1 MSLLKKLASDTALYG
16 LSSIL
21 GRVFNYLL
29 VPLYTSRL
37 YGFETA
43 EFGVFTKLYAY
54 VAFLNIIYTYGME
67 TTFFRYAK
75 KDNFINVYRLI
86 ISNLIITSA
95 LLSGLIILFAQPIAW
110 SLGIE
115 NYANFVV
122 WLALI
127 LAIDA
132 IVSIPFARLRFENKA
147 KKFAFLKLLNI
158 FLTIFLN
165 IFFLVICKEI
175 HQGHWLG
182 FLKPL
187 IDSFYNPDFGV
198 GYVILANLFANATYF
213 VFLWPYFRD
222 FRFRF
227 HWPEL
232 QPMLKYAYPLIFL
245 GLAGMINNMIDK
257 ILLEYWLPV
266 GFYPGKSSL
275 DAVGIY
281 GACFKLSV
289 FMTLAVQAFKY
300 AAEPFFFAQS
310 ENKQAPELFAKVM
323 HYFIIVCVVI
333 WLGVCLYIDLIK
345 TFFIPNPVYHEGLG
359 VVPILL
365 LGNLFLG
372 IYYNLTVWFKLTDRT
387 YYGTWI
393 SIFGACITV
402 LGNYILIPQIG
413 YMGCAWAAL
422 GAYWSMAALCYYYGN
437 QYYPIPYRL
446 KAAFVHIGLGGI
458 LLIINYLLAIDNLI
472 IGFLLHTLLLSMYL
486 GYVFITER
494 KNLRVLQRIRAK

>member
-29 VPLYTSRL
+29 VPLYTSKI

-75 KDNFINVYRLI
+75 KDNFLNVYRLI
-86 ISNLIITSA
+86 ISNLIISSIFF
-95 LLSGLIILFAQPIAW
+95 SGLIILFNQSIALW
-110 SLGIE
+110 LGIA
-115 NYANFVV
+115 NYGHFVV

-132 IVSIPFARLRFENKA
+132 VVAIPFARLRFENKA
-147 KKFAFLKLLNI
+147 KRFALLKLLNI

-175 HQGHWLG
+175 YQGTYLG
-182 FLKPL
+182 FLKPF
-187 IDSFYNPDFGV
+187 IDSFYVPDFGV
-198 GYVILANLFANATYF
+198 GYVILANLLANTAYF
-213 VFLWPYFRD
+213 IFLWPYFVD

-227 HWPEL
+227 HWHEL
-232 QPMLKYAYPLIFL
+232 KPMLLYAYPLIFL
-245 GLAGMINNMIDK
+245 GLAGMVNNMVDK
-257 ILLEYWLPV
+257 ILLEYWLPK
-266 GFYPGKSSL
+266 GFYPNKSSL

-300 AAEPFFFAQS
+300 AAEPFFFAQA

-345 TFFIPNPVYHEGLG
+345 TFFIPNTVYHEGLG

-372 IYYNLTVWFKLTDRT
+372 IYYNLSVWFKLTDRT

-393 SIFGACITV
+393 SIGGALITV
-402 LGNYILIPQIG
+402 LVNYLLIPQIG

-422 GAYWSMAALCYYYGN
+422 SAYFIMAALCYYYGN
-437 QYYPIPYRL
+437 QFYPIPYRL
-446 KAAFVHIGLGGI
+446 GAAFTHISLGCI
-458 LLIINYLLAIDNLI
+458 LLIINYLLNIQDLLF
-472 IGFLLHTLLLSMYL
+472 GFLIHTVLLGIYL
-486 GYVFITER
+486 AFVFLIER
-494 KNLRVLQRIRAK
+494 RNLNVKIG